1 MFSNDFTPKKPLDF
15 VCEKCDFITSNK
27 KDYSRHLQTKKH
39 FSNDFQCKIP
49 QKTPYSFVI
58 VEKHINI
65 LLRYVLIKKNVPQIM
80 IQMKKNKI
88 IK

>member
-39 FSNDFQCKIP
+39 FSNDFQCKKPLTIAA
-49 QKTPYSFVI
+49 
-58 VEKHINI
+58 VEKVIKI
-65 LLRYVLIKKNVPQIM
+65 IQDYGDIKKNV
-80 IQMKKNKI
+80 
-88 IK
+88 